1 MSKNDDNKMFG
12 ADLALFFSGLFNFY
26 QFAAFEVK
34 KYFLEIVRNRV
45 LMFKKELILS
55 LPGFMVCML
64 PALEEQNS
72 D

>member
-1 MSKNDDNKMFG
+1 MSKNEDNKMFG

-34 KYFLEIVRNRV
+34 KSFMEIVRTRV

-55 LPGFMVCML
+55 LPGFMCCML
-64 PALEEQNS
+64 PALEE
-72 D
+72 

>member
-1 MSKNDDNKMFG
+1 
-12 ADLALFFSGLFNFY
+12 
-26 QFAAFEVK
+26 VK
-34 KYFLEIVRNRV
+34 KYFLEIVRGQV